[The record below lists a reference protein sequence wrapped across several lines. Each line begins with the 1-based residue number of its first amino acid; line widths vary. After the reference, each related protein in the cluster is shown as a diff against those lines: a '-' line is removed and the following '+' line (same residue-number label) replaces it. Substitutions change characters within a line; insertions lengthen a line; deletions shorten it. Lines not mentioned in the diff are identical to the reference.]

1 MPGGDNGGGTMRFE
15 RGRMMA
21 GTKKKSTN
29 EILVRILEEL
39 AANTDAEHGLST
51 KELSRRL
58 GVTEKTVR
66 GHLQML
72 ESQRPFGRAVGQL
85 TPEMIEH
92 ADSDD
97 AAPGWYMEPAIDL
110 AQLRLLGDGLALS
123 RIDEE
128 YAREAYDRL
137 RSLAGYAGIHSK
149 GLRNLRI
156 PRQYNREFLSNVE
169 NLDEAIG
176 GGRVVRFHMCR
187 YDVDGTLTE
196 RIDAG
201 SGKPRE
207 YLADPYQMT
216 YRNGMYYLLCHMH
229 GRPGI
234 GFVHVDRIRH
244 LAVLGQDIAQECRLE
259 DLRTSDGTPLS
270 LSDFLTERLY
280 PWTGEAEDVRLRVSD
295 LACVYDW
302 FGRPQVR
309 RIDERIYEVRARVDP
324 RTVLWWALQY
334 ADAGIIEVLE
344 PASLRRMMA
353 DVGETLTAM
362 YGTPDAATDS
372 DAATEPDV
380 GAASVEW
387 SDTCEEKGR

>member
-1 MPGGDNGGGTMRFE
+1 
-15 RGRMMA
+15 MA

-39 AANTDAEHGLST
+39 AAHTDTEHGLST

-66 GHLQML
+66 GHLRML

-85 TPEMIEH
+85 TPEMAEH
-92 ADSDD
+92 ADSPD
-97 AAPGWYMEPAIDL
+97 ATPGWYMEPAIDL

-137 RSLAGYAGIHSK
+137 RSLAGYAGGQSE

-156 PRQYNREFLSNVE
+156 PRPYNREFLSNVE

-176 GGRVVRFHMCR
+176 AGRVVRFRLCQ
-187 YDVDGTLTE
+187 YAADGTLVE
-196 RIDAG
+196 RVD
-201 SGKPRE
+201 SGTGEPRE
-207 YLADPYQMT
+207 YVADPYQMT
-216 YRNGMYYLLCHMH
+216 YRNGLYYLLCHMH

-234 GFVHVDRIRH
+234 GFVHVDRIRR
-244 LAVLGQDIAQECRLE
+244 LDVLGPDVAQECRLE
-259 DLRTSDGTPLS
+259 DLRTADGTRLS
-270 LSDFLTERLY
+270 LADFLAERLY
-280 PWTGEAEDVRLRVSD
+280 PWTGEAEDIRLLVTD

-302 FGRPQVR
+302 FERPAVR
-309 RIDERIYEVRARVDP
+309 RVDDRHYEVTAHADP

-334 ADAGIIEVLE
+334 ADAGIVEILE
-344 PASLRRMMA
+344 PASLRKAMA
-353 DVGETLTAM
+353 DVGATLVAT
-362 YGTPDAATDS
+362 YRVTPR
-372 DAATEPDV
+372 PRR
-380 GAASVEW
+380 G
-387 SDTCEEKGR
+387 